1 MIARHL
7 VRILD
12 SFWINHLENL
22 QSLKESVNIRA
33 YAQHEPIVE
42 YRREAYQ
49 MYQLLKQN
57 FEAFTFRTI
66 FSIFEVKLEK
76 VHDQLEEE
84 DNQPKVT
91 GYSRKEAEP
100 GRTPEGKK
108 IGRND
113 PCWCGAKRKD
123 GRPVKYKHCHG
134 AQT

>member
-12 SFWINHLENL
+12 SLWINHLENL

-57 FEAFTFRTI
+57 FEALLSEQFFR
-66 FSIFEVKLEK
+66 FLKLN
-76 VHDQLEEE
+76 L
-84 DNQPKVT
+84 
-91 GYSRKEAEP
+91 
-100 GRTPEGKK
+100 KK
-108 IGRND
+108 SMTSL
-113 PCWCGAKRKD
+113 KRKTTNRKWP
-123 GRPVKYKHCHG
+123 GIPAKKLNRAELQKEKK
-134 AQT
+134 